1 MLSQAFVAMSQIAK
15 DKQEKRLRYEP
26 MVKTIRRRQ
35 ARRIRVETFGIMAS
49 IARKQ

>member
-1 MLSQAFVAMSQIAK
+1 MLSQAFAAMCQIVK
-15 DKQEKRLRYEP
+15 DKQQKRLKYEP

-35 ARRIRVETFGIMAS
+35 ARRIRVETFGLMAS